1 MNEDDE
7 NDEKCGRRWKM
18 KADVSQMERNEDR
31 RISTMI
37 GDDQKRRST
46 IDEEDRRL
54 SSAQTL

>member
-18 KADVSQMERNEDR
+18 KVGVGQMKRNEDR

-37 GDDQKRRST
+37 GDDRKRRST
-46 IDEEDRRL
+46 VDEDDRRL